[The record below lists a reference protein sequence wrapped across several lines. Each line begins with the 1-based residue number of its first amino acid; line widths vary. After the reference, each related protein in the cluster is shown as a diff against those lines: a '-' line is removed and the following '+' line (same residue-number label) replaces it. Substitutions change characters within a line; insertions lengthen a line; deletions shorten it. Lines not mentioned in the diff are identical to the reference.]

1 MAPYVGK
8 SLVYKIVD
16 SMTVSID
23 NILEYAWKKNE
34 RYSCQLCIKNTRIKH
49 KMFNNIMEELFTKTT
64 PKINFI
70 REDFNIDLFNPN
82 IK

>member
-23 NILEYAWKKNE
+23 NILEYEWKKNE
-34 RYSCQLCIKNTRIKH
+34 RYSCQLCIKNTCHGLAGRLWGYGEKEDPG
-49 KMFNNIMEELFTKTT
+49 MELCVDSA
-64 PKINFI
+64 FI
-70 REDFNIDLFNPN
+70 YSEVTDAQ
-82 IK
+82 